1 MSNPGP
7 TAVRP
12 RRGGEGARWDGWGS
26 GLSVGRRGDSL
37 ERE

>member
-12 RRGGEGARWDGWGS
+12 RRGAKGGQVGRLGR
-26 GLSVGRRGDSL
+26 GLSVGRQGDSL